1 MGTQNVQDQV
11 RRAYA
16 TAARAA
22 SAGRT
27 ACCGPTG
34 QAEPAPPITASYP
47 AAELALL
54 PEAARRASLGCGNPL
69 LAADLRP
76 GETVL
81 DLGSGGGIDVLLSA
95 RRVGPTG
102 RVYGL
107 DLTDEM
113 LELARRNA
121 AEAGASNVEFRQGTI
136 EQIPL
141 PDRSVDVVI
150 SNCVINLSPDKPAVF
165 AEMFRVLRPGGVA
178 VVSSWAPAVESSLM
192 RTVNAVLRETGMI
205 TEEPQP
211 VYSSL
216 ENPEVF
222 ASEMR
227 DAGFAGVSIQRHSC
241 TLSWPSAQ
249 AFLEHILWANAP
261 MILLRHE
268 LGERESQRCETIMR
282 DYLVEHY
289 RPNTPLTTTA
299 LLGIGHR
306 PRE

>member
-165 AEMFRVLRPGGVA
+165 AEMFRVLRPGGRVGVSDIVA
-178 VVSSWAPAVESSLM
+178 EDRLTPVQRAERGDWAGCVAGALSRAEYLAGL
-192 RTVNAVLRETGMI
+192 TA
-205 TEEPQP
+205 
-211 VYSSL
+211 
-216 ENPEVF
+216 
-222 ASEMR
+222 
-227 DAGFAGVSIQRHSC
+227 AGFADPAVTFTDPIADGMHSAIIRARK
-241 TLSWPSAQ
+241 PD
-249 AFLEHILWANAP
+249 
-261 MILLRHE
+261 
-268 LGERESQRCETIMR
+268 ES
-282 DYLVEHY
+282 
-289 RPNTPLTTTA
+289 RPA
-299 LLGIGHR
+299 AA
-306 PRE
+306 